1 MSEPFGTAYSEAYD
15 LLYRDKDYQAECD
28 LIQRIFE
35 SFGQKTIRSVLDLG
49 CGTGGHAIPL
59 ARKGYEVTGVDRSEA
74 MLKRAR
80 EKSNTSDGSTI
91 DFQLGDIR
99 ELKLR
104 KQFDSALVM
113 FAVLGY
119 QLTNVDVTATLNS
132 IRRHL
137 AAGSLMVFDVWYGP
151 AVLRVGPSERFKVIP
166 TSDAQV
172 LRLAKGKLVTRE
184 HVCTIDYHL
193 WWLRENMVTE
203 STETHTMRYFFP
215 LELEL
220 LLQNSGFR
228 LLRLGSFPE
237 FDSDPT
243 DSTWNVLAVAE
254 VV

>member
-1 MSEPFGTAYSEAYD
+1 MSELFGTAYSEAYD
-15 LLYRDKDYQAECD
+15 CLYGDKDYQAESD
-28 LIQRIFE
+28 LIQGIFE
-35 SFGQKTIRSVLDLG
+35 SFGQKRIRSVLDLG

-59 ARKGYEVTGVDRSEA
+59 ARKGYEVTGVDRSEE

-80 EKSNTSDGSTI
+80 EKSNASDGSTI
-91 DFQLGDIR
+91 DFRLGDIR

-132 IRRHL
+132 IRGHL
-137 AAGSLMVFDVWYGP
+137 AAGALLVFDVWYGP

-166 TSDAQV
+166 TSDGQV
-172 LRLAKGKLVTRE
+172 LRLAKGKLVTRD
-184 HVCTIDYHL
+184 HVCAIDYHL
-193 WWLRENMVTE
+193 WRWQENMLTE
-203 STETHTMRYFFP
+203 SAETHTMRYFFP

-237 FDSDPT
+237 FDRDPT

-254 VV
+254 AA